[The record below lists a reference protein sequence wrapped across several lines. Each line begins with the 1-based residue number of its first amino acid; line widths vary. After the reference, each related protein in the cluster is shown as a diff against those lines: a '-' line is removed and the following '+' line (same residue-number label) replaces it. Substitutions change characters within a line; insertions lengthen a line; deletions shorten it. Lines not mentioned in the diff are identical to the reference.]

1 MALAAELGAPVAD
14 PVLDGP
20 PEPLPDAPR
29 ELVGVGVGVE
39 LELEVPLL
47 VLLPSSKFAQDI
59 LVLFA

>member
-1 MALAAELGAPVAD
+1 MALAAELGAPVTD

-29 ELVGVGVGVE
+29 ELVGVGVE
-39 LELEVPLL
+39 LKLEVPLL
-47 VLLPSSKFAQDI
+47 VLLPSSKFAQAI